1 MSDAKFERNAG
12 ILMPVSS
19 LPSPYGIGTFGKDA
33 YDFVTFVKEC
43 NHKYW
48 QVLPLGPTTYGDSPY
63 QSYSAFAG
71 NPYFVDLDMLI
82 EAGFLLK
89 SEVISRDWGDGIVP
103 VNVSE
108 DDAVNGRFGT
118 YRDGNI
124 GDERYVSYEKIYNN
138 RFDILRIAYNRFK
151 AACAE
156 SKKTLAKGLPLYK
169 QFDNFVKD
177 NADWL
182 EDYALF
188 MALKSHFNNVSWGE
202 WETDIKFRKPEAMSR
217 YEEQLSDDIGYWKFI
232 QFEFYLQWNAL
243 KQYANSNGIEIIGDI
258 PIYMGYDSVD
268 VWANQGEFQL
278 DENLTPIKVAGVP
291 PDAFSDAGQK
301 WGNPLYD
308 YDKMEANG
316 FSWWRKRMAA
326 SAKLYDVIRI
336 DHFIGIVKYYTIPA
350 DMPDARQGEYRQG
363 PGQKLLD
370 VINESIGD
378 KKIIAEDLGVEV
390 PEVAKILKENGY
402 PGMKVLEFAFG
413 GDRKNPHLPYNYTQ
427 NLVCYGGT
435 HDNETLLGFFED
447 RGDWELGYAHDY
459 LDTRDKGRMVDQV
472 FRAAYSS
479 VAVLTV
485 FAVQDILK
493 LGNWA
498 RMNLPSSMGNNW
510 KWRMQKGQLGQH
522 ELECM
527 RYLASVF
534 DRERK

>member
-1 MSDAKFERNAG
+1 MRKSG
-12 ILMPVSS
+12 ILMHLAS
-19 LPSPYGIGTFGKDA
+19 LPSEYGVGTMGAAARKFADFLSDA
-33 YDFVTFVKEC
+33 GQQ
-43 NHKYW
+43 YW
-48 QVLPLGPTTYGDSPY
+48 QLLPICPTSYGDSPY
-63 QSYSAFAG
+63 QSFSTFAG
-71 NPYFVDLDMLI
+71 NPYFIDLD
-82 EAGFLLK
+82 LLA
-89 SEVISRDWGDGIVP
+89 SEGLLDKKEYVSVNWGDDVSRIDYGRLYEQRYP
-103 VNVSE
+103 VLKLAAKRFLENESE
-108 DDAVNGRFGT
+108 DFETFCELQAF
-118 YRDGNI
+118 
-124 GDERYVSYEKIYNN
+124 
-138 RFDILRIAYNRFK
+138 
-151 AACAE
+151 
-156 SKKTLAKGLPLYK
+156 
-169 QFDNFVKD
+169 
-177 NADWL
+177 WL

-188 MALKSHFNNVSWGE
+188 MTLKDTHGGCSWWQ
-202 WETDIKFRKPEAMSR
+202 WEDELKRRDHSAIDKVRETMAEQIAFWKVLQYFFFR
-217 YEEQLSDDIGYWKFI
+217 QWKS
-232 QFEFYLQWNAL
+232 L
-243 KQYANSNGIEIIGDI
+243 KQYVNDKGIDFIGDL
-258 PIYMGYDSVD
+258 PIYVSQDSVD
-268 VWANQGEFQL
+268 VWAHPELFQL

-447 RGDWELGYAHDY
+447 RGDWELGYAYDY